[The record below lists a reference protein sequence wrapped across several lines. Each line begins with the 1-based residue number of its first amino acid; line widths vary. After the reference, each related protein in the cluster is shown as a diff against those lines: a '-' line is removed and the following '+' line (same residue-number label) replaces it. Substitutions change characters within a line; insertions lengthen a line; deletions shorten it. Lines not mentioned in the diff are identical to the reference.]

1 MRKLLTS
8 NITTL
13 ASMPIKSG
21 SLTHIQNAYTEL
33 INSLAGALVGNSYGT
48 LGQFALI
55 GCNNIDTLPDVDIQA
70 GFILYNG
77 TIYEVDAVA
86 FTPGGGQVAV
96 ANIVTTYFTATNA
109 DPVEFTD
116 GNNHNVHEIKKIAFS
131 SGATGSGIFDYSALN
146 FVQIQPST
154 EVSYDPN
161 WDDGGTNGARYRRN
175 RDGLVD
181 LTGVV
186 YANGT
191 PGIGDSMFHLPTGY
205 RPPND
210 LIVPGMFYNQTD
222 LLPCFISIT
231 ASNGRVY
238 AIPASGFTT
247 FANNDQIYMNIQFYN
262 S

>member
-33 INSLAGALVGNSYGT
+33 INNLAGSLVGIDYDAGE
-48 LGQFALI
+48 QYALI
-55 GCNNIDTLPDVDIQA
+55 GCNNLATLPDVDIVE
-70 GFILYNG
+70 GFIFYAG
-77 TIYEVDAVA
+77 TIYAVDPVT

-131 SGATGSGIFDYSALN
+131 SGVSGSGIFDYSDLN
-146 FVQIQPST
+146 FMQIQPST
-154 EVSYDPN
+154 EVSYDTG
-161 WDDGGTNGARYRRN
+161 WDDGGTDGTTYRKN

-181 LTGVV
+181 VTGVV

-191 PGIGDSMFHLPTGY
+191 PGVGDQMFALPTGY

-210 LIVPGMFYNQTD
+210 LVVPGMFYDQTN

-247 FANNDQIYMNIQFYN
+247 FANDDQIYMNIQFYN